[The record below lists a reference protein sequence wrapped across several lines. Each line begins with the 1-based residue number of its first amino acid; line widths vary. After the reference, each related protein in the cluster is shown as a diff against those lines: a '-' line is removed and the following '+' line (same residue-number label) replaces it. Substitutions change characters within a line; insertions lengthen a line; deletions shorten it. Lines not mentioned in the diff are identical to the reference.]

1 MTAQTSDVAP
11 KGRAGLFARLIAALT
26 GATAI
31 GGAVLYLAGNV
42 SYSNRL
48 SDLGVPAGMFPQ
60 GVEATMVA
68 GYYALVGRWTLVLV
82 SGKFWSVISI
92 ALLFCAIAFAAYR
105 YGESRQD
112 SASGEASSDRALSW
126 PLKAGIDVANAV
138 VFIGAALY
146 VCSLLTLAVLAPG
159 LMGEK
164 QGRES
169 AREIL
174 ACVEANAAHARA
186 RTELRKNG
194 YLVARGFVM
203 AASGDHVALFDID
216 AGVVRTMDRAGLE
229 MHSLPFNRPV
239 DDTKSSRDAVAPT
252 ACW

>member
-1 MTAQTSDVAP
+1 MTASTGDTAP
-11 KGRAGLFARLIAALT
+11 KGRAGLFAKLIAALT

-68 GYYALVGRWTLVLV
+68 GYYALVGRWTLVLT
-82 SGKFWSVISI
+82 SGKFWTVIAI
-92 ALLFCAIAFAAYR
+92 ALTFCAIAFAVYR
-105 YGESRQD
+105 YGESRQQ
-112 SASGEASSDRALSW
+112 SASEDTKSQRSLPWPVRAGMDL
-126 PLKAGIDVANAV
+126 GNAII
-138 VFIGAALY
+138 FIGAALY
-146 VCSLLTLAVLAPG
+146 LCSVLTLAVLTPG
-159 LMGEK
+159 LMGEQ

-169 AREIL
+169 ARAIL
-174 ACVEANAAHARA
+174 ACVEANAGLARA
-186 RTELRKNG
+186 RVELLRDDD
-194 YLVARGFVM
+194 LVARGFVM
-203 AASGDHVALFDID
+203 AASGDHVAVYDID

-229 MHSLPFNRPV
+229 IHSLPFKRP
-239 DDTKSSRDAVAPT
+239 DENEKKSTNASAHL